1 MCDCKMIRKDGTA
14 PPTMGTKGWIYTI
27 KRNEFGWWSL
37 LINHK
42 GEQEEIPIAY
52 CPICGRELK

>member
-1 MCDCKMIRKDGTA
+1 MCDCEMIRKDGIS

-42 GEQEEIPIAY
+42 GEQEEIPIAF
-52 CPICGRELK
+52 CPHCGRELE